1 MNELTTT
8 IIAALLGFLTSSL
21 IMLLFFNGDI
31 KTVAYC
37 GLGSAFYVIIGM
49 IMISRD

>member
-21 IMLLFFNGDI
+21 IMLLFFNGDF

-37 GLGSAFYVIIGM
+37 GLGSCIYVIL
-49 IMISRD
+49 RLLWEW